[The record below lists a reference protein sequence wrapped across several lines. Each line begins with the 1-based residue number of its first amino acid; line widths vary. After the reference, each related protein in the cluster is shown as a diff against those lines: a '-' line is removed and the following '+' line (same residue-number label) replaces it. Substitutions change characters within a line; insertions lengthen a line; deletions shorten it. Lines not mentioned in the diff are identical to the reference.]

1 METIQTIGVVFAII
15 GTFIGL
21 NIFLISMTKDTA
33 DIIFGNIFLLMAG
46 YLTYLT
52 LAIYKLKEERR

>member
-1 METIQTIGVVFAII
+1 METLQTIGVVFAII

-33 DIIFGNIFLLMAG
+33 DIIFGNIFLLMTG
-46 YLTYLT
+46 HLTYLT
-52 LAIYKLKEERR
+52 LAVYKLKEERR

>member
-1 METIQTIGVVFAII
+1 METLQTIGVVFAII

-21 NIFLISMTKDTA
+21 NLFLINMTNDVA
-33 DIIFGNIFLLMAG
+33 DIIFGNIFLLVAG

-52 LAIYKLKEERR
+52 IEIYRLKEER

>member
-1 METIQTIGVVFAII
+1 METFSAIGIVFTII

-21 NIFLISMTKDTA
+21 NIFLISMTEDVA
-33 DIIFGNIFLLMAG
+33 DIIFGNIFLLMSG

-52 LAIYKLKEERR
+52 LGIYKLKEERR